1 MSNIPIEEE
10 IPQFVQE
17 KDRYIEIYK
26 ITNTETG
33 KNIYWSNSISYAK
46 SR

>member
-1 MSNIPIEEE
+1 MSEIEDKVPRFVEE
-10 IPQFVQE
+10 NE
-17 KDRYIEIYK
+17 RYIEIYK